1 MRFPK
6 AIPKHAFIDWLVIH
20 NRLSTKSRVLKR
32 DINVPYVV
40 LRWRAMSTFCFSV
53 LSRGELG
60 KLS

>member
-32 DINVPYVV
+32 DINVDLKCAICSLKVESHEH
-40 LRWRAMSTFCFSV
+40 LFF
-53 LSRGELG
+53 
-60 KLS
+60 